1 MVDVDSMGPGLQL
14 VGALFLNFLLRQVSL
29 QFKLHGMSI
38 FRDIQTAT
46 YFGTADATVTWLGTL
61 VVLHVLCMLM

>member
-1 MVDVDSMGPGLQL
+1 MVDVDNMGPGLQL
-14 VGALFLNFLLRQVSL
+14 VGARFLNFLLRQVSL

-46 YFGTADATVTWLGTL
+46 YFGTA
-61 VVLHVLCMLM
+61 